1 MILKRI
7 IFGGWRRFRKYTFK
21 PINIFLN
28 IILFL
33 FRELFLGFENANNYL
48 KYVSQ
53 SSIIPILRLKG
64 AKIDERCNIQ
74 TGITIHNCR
83 NYKRLT
89 IGKNC
94 HIGKNCFLDLRDNIT
109 IGNNV
114 VIAMNNTFITH
125 IDMNNSNLRELYTA
139 SQAPV
144 IIKDDVY
151 LGVNCT
157 ILMGVTVAIKS
168 IVGANSLV
176 TKDLNEKT
184 INAGSPA
191 VKIKDIDGV

>member
-1 MILKRI
+1 MTLKRLF
-7 IFGGWRRFRKYTFK
+7 FGGWRRIRKHTLL
-21 PINIFLN
+21 PVNIFLN
-28 IILFL
+28 IVMFL
-33 FRELFLGFENANNYL
+33 LREFFFGFENANNYL
-48 KYVSQ
+48 KCVSQ

-74 TGITIHNCR
+74 SGITIHNCG
-83 NYKRLT
+83 NYKGLT

-94 HIGKNCFLDLRDNIT
+94 HIGKNCFLDLRDTIT

-125 IDMNNSNLRELYTA
+125 MDMNNSNLRELYPA

-144 IIKDDVY
+144 IIKDDAY

-157 ILMGVTVAIKS
+157 ILMGVTVANKA

-176 TKDLNEKT
+176 TKDLHEKT
-184 INAGSPA
+184 VYAGCPA
-191 VKIKDIDGV
+191 VKIKNIDGI